1 MYVSCFVKGTF
12 HPTINVRL
20 FPTHPECWWTVRGSF
35 VDQETFLGLH
45 GKTEL
50 QAFTWTAEGDVFQ
63 NAEQE
68 KTIDVASHSS
78 STLQLLQENAATL
91 FCCEAPEM
99 WTMKLPLTFHQHM
112 LSRSWLNFVFLGW
125 TVPSVWLLKRLE
137 RERELAVSHQTRLTW
152 TPEPS
157 AAITT
162 RAQKLLER
170 FNLTYFHCSNKQ
182 SGWCQMQKMQLNNWS
197 VDEADIHDEISTIWE
212 DTWTAAATAA
222 LDSVTTVTMTLWWKL
237 TQTGGR

>member
-1 MYVSCFVKGTF
+1 MDSQGKFCRPGNISGASRQNRAASVDLNRWRGRVSKRGAGKDDRHGFTQLVHSPATSG
-12 HPTINVRL
+12 
-20 FPTHPECWWTVRGSF
+20 ECC
-35 VDQETFLGLH
+35 
-45 GKTEL
+45 
-50 QAFTWTAEGDVFQ
+50 
-63 NAEQE
+63 N
-68 KTIDVASHSS
+68 
-78 STLQLLQENAATL
+78 TLLL
-91 FCCEAPEM
+91 

-112 LSRSWLNFVFLGW
+112 LSRSWLNFVFWGW